1 MYRLFPSGIQLVDHL
16 GGLLIP
22 GRETNLLLLAGRSLR
37 LHIENSIGRK
47 PMLAE
52 IAGIANFL
60 KALLGIE
67 IGEVLEH
74 RHAGIIGR

>member
-1 MYRLFPSGIQLVDHL
+1 VDQLS
-16 GGLLIP
+16 LLIL
-22 GRETNLLLLAGRSLR
+22 GRKQTLLLLAGCGLG
-37 LHIENSIGRK
+37 LHIENSVGGK

-52 IAGIANFL
+52 IAGIANLL